1 LNPRPHEAQL
11 KDQKVKKSSRSSS
24 RRRKKMQGQQ
34 KTRKSVNQAKW
45 QRKAK
50 ISSKLKQNEQEKL
63 KLKSSP

>member
-1 LNPRPHEAQL
+1 
-11 KDQKVKKSSRSSS
+11 
-24 RRRKKMQGQQ
+24 MQGQQ
-34 KTRKSVNQAKW
+34 KTRKAVNQAKW

>member
-34 KTRKSVNQAKW
+34 KTRKAVNQAKW

-50 ISSKLKQNEQEKL
+50 ISSKLK
-63 KLKSSP
+63 